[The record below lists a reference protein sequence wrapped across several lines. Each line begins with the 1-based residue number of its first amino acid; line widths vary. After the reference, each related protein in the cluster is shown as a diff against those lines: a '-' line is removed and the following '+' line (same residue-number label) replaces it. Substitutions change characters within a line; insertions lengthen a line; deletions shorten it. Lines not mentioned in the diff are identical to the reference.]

1 LEKKVNDAPKEKGQ
15 VASVSHLE
23 ASVDGGAPVLLDLRL
38 DERRDVVDVGDARV
52 VRGGVGADARLARRD
67 DELLAR
73 DSLRET
79 CVVVSGIV
87 NEPGT
92 GTRRRDRSRPRVSG
106 GSETRVDG
114 AVARESTRADAKGD
128 GGKRNDGRRDA
139 RGCHDSVNVSGR
151 TSGDAPWRAGKLLA
165 CRRAATGGAARGLPA

>member
-1 LEKKVNDAPKEKGQ
+1 MEERLYCLTCDSTSAVTSWTSETRALC
-15 VASVSHLE
+15 AAAL
-23 ASVDGGAPVLLDLRL
+23 ALTRALR
-38 DERRDVVDVGDARV
+38 A
-52 VRGGVGADARLARRD
+52 ATMS
-67 DELLAR
+67 
-73 DSLRET
+73 SLRATACGET

-92 GTRRRDRSRPRVSG
+92 GTRRRDRSRPRVSR